1 MLEVRAL
8 GGLAV
13 EREGRRLLGAAAQPR
28 RLALLAMIA
37 RAGPRGISRDRL
49 LSTLWPESDDE
60 SGRHALKQALYALRR
75 DAGAGELFLGTRE
88 IQLNPDEVRC
98 DVVEFE
104 ELVRRGELERAAARY
119 EGAFLDGF
127 RLSAVPEFENWV
139 EDERLALERT
149 LIAALTRLA
158 ASARQR
164 RDVTQLVQWMRRRAA
179 LEPLNARVTVEL
191 MQALLDAG
199 DQTAALQ
206 QARIY
211 EALVAQSLDMPPDA
225 TVLALVRD
233 IREGRAAVAT
243 PPNVA
248 PIPPTPAAVAFT
260 PPPSDSHGAPQAPNA
275 RPSSGHAAQP
285 ASDGGTHVARS
296 TAPAQLAHASIVR
309 DRSTLAVSLTTF
321 AAIPDDAAVRV
332 FRDGL
337 REELLSAFARIAG
350 LRVIGRAT
358 PVGNESVGEAPA
370 TGVPGEGSVAILE
383 GSVRVADDRVRVTA
397 RLLDPDGG
405 VAWSERFD
413 RPMSNALA
421 LQDDL
426 SASIAEACERA
437 LREAAGL
444 PRAPSA
450 RARADELYAAG
461 MRAWTPQGAGLGQGL
476 EQFRQA
482 VAIDPSHARAHAALA
497 ESYTQLAFF
506 GFFPARRAAVLVDAE
521 SREAMRLAPDL
532 AESHLARGTSLLW
545 VEREFEAGIAE
556 LVRALEINPTLTV
569 AQARLAFV
577 QLCHDGPLDTGRD
590 VALRAATAVGAS
602 GLSRV
607 MYGQQLLAAGRYDD
621 AIEALH
627 AAIDIEAPS
636 FLAYHWLCAAY
647 VESGRGS
654 EAVAAAVAE
663 ASLSD
668 RHPWSLTSLV
678 IASALAGQRR
688 RAETLLATLESRAA
702 TSYVQSSQLG
712 IARAALGD
720 LDGGMA
726 HLERAVDEHDPS
738 MMMVRTFPMFAPFR
752 AHPRFR
758 ALLRTAGWRDWDTAE
773 FRVPSA

>member
-1 MLEVRAL
+1 MLEIRAL

-37 RAGPRGISRDRL
+37 RAGPRGIARDRL
-49 LSTLWPESDDE
+49 QSTLWPESDDE

-127 RLSAVPEFENWV
+127 RLSAVPEFENWM

-158 ASARQR
+158 ATARQR

-179 LEPLNARVTVEL
+179 LEPLNARVTLEL

-211 EALVAQSLDMPPDA
+211 EALVAQALDMPPDA

-243 PPNVA
+243 PASVA
-248 PIPPTPAAVAFT
+248 TILPTPSAVAST
-260 PPPSDSHGAPQAPNA
+260 LPPEPNA
-275 RPSSGHAAQP
+275 PAQPPNASQSNGTAVLP
-285 ASDGGTHVARS
+285 ASDSAPHIARGT
-296 TAPAQLAHASIVR
+296 TPAQVAHTPSVR
-309 DRSTLAVSLTTF
+309 DRSTLTISLTTF
-321 AAIPDDAAVRV
+321 AAIPDDAAVRA

-358 PVGNESVGEAPA
+358 PASNESVGSTPTVALSAESS
-370 TGVPGEGSVAILE
+370 TAILE

-413 RPMSNALA
+413 RPMSNAIA
-421 LQDDL
+421 LQDEL

-437 LREAAGL
+437 LRESAGL

-450 RARADELYAAG
+450 RERADELYAAG

-521 SREAMRLAPDL
+521 SKEAMRLAPDL

-545 VEREFEAGIAE
+545 VEREFEEGITE
-556 LVRALEINPTLTV
+556 LVRALEINPTLIV

-607 MYGQQLLAAGRYDD
+607 MYGQQLLAAGRIDD

-712 IARAALGD
+712 LARAALGD

-773 FRVPSA
+773 FRVPHM

>member
-1 MLEVRAL
+1 MLQVKAL

-13 EREGRRLLGAAAQPR
+13 EREGRRVLGAAAQPR

-49 LSTLWPESDDE
+49 QSTLWPEADDE
-60 SGRHALKQALYALRR
+60 SGRNALKQALYALRR

-127 RLSAVPEFENWV
+127 RLSAVPEFENWM
-139 EDERLALERT
+139 EDERVAIERT

-158 ASARQR
+158 ATARQR

-211 EALVAQSLDMPPDA
+211 EALVAQALDMPPDA

-233 IREGRAAVAT
+233 IREGRVVVAT
-243 PPNVA
+243 PA
-248 PIPPTPAAVAFT
+248 
-260 PPPSDSHGAPQAPNA
+260 HGATI
-275 RPSSGHAAQP
+275 AATTTTD
-285 ASDGGTHVARS
+285 AS
-296 TAPAQLAHASIVR
+296 TAPPSGTGTASNASTASRANGHAVR
-309 DRSTLAVSLTTF
+309 PSGEHDAERASVAASPAFAPRRARDDGALIVSLAPF
-321 AAIPDDAAVRV
+321 SAIPDDAAVRA

-350 LRVIGRAT
+350 VRVIGRAT
-358 PVGNESVGEAPA
+358 PTSNESVGEAA
-370 TGVPGEGSVAILE
+370 LAGAPGDRSAAVLE

-405 VAWSERFD
+405 VAWSKRFD

-426 SASIAEACERA
+426 ATSIAEASERA

-556 LVRALEINPTLTV
+556 LVRALEINPTLIV

-607 MYGQQLLAAGRYDD
+607 MYGQQLLAAGRIDD

-627 AAIDIEAPS
+627 AAIDVEAPS

-668 RHPWSLTSLV
+668 RHPWSLTSLI

-712 IARAALGD
+712 LARAALGD